1 MIGVIVNPKSGRARG
16 IDRVAL
22 AASLAAASREPIE
35 IAPTRRAGH
44 APELVR
50 DFVRRGASRIV
61 AWGGDGTVNEVAGA
75 ILGTGAIFGIVPAG
89 SGDGLARGLG
99 LPREAAKAFNVAT
112 TAAPT
117 AIDVGFLGGRHFL
130 NIAGVG
136 FDAYVGH
143 AFNAAGAH
151 GPRGGLRY
159 AQHGLS
165 ALLRYEHERYQ
176 IDLPGLR
183 RDGTHFL
190 IAFANAPEYGN
201 GVVIAPDADPTDGW
215 LEALVVESGSPVRQL
230 WRARRLV
237 FGQRRPAQGV
247 HRLRVKEGTIAAE
260 RLICHVDGETF
271 EAQTEV
277 RVSVKSAALLVA
289 GVRRRTHHESHENP

>member
-1 MIGVIVNPKSGRARG
+1 MIGVIVNPKSGRTRG
-16 IDRVAL
+16 VDRVAL
-22 AASLAAASREPIE
+22 ATELARAAGGSIV
-35 IAPTRRAGH
+35 IAPTRAAGH
-44 APELVR
+44 APELVHAFLR
-50 DFVRRGASRIV
+50 QGATRIV

-75 ILGTGAIFGIVPAG
+75 VIGNAAAFGIVPAG

-99 LPREAAKAFNVAT
+99 LPRDPAKAFAIAT
-112 TAAPT
+112 TAPAR
-117 AIDVGFLGGRHFL
+117 AIDVGYLGDRHFL
-130 NIAGVG
+130 NIAGIG
-136 FDAYVGH
+136 FDAFVGH

-159 AQHGLS
+159 ARHGLA
-165 ALLRYEHERYQ
+165 ALARYEHAHYR
-176 IDLPGLR
+176 IDLPGFS

-215 LEALVVESGSPVRQL
+215 LEALVVDDGPAWRQL

-237 FGQRRPAQGV
+237 FGRRREAAGV
-247 HRLRVKEGTIAAE
+247 HRLRVRAGTIFGE

-271 EAQTEV
+271 EATGQIRV
-277 RVSVKSAALLVA
+277 RLEPSALLVA
-289 GVRRRTHHESHENP
+289 GIKS